1 MKTKTSDISA
11 HPCSSCPDEA
21 PAPAAQASQDPASRG
36 TGLEVEG
43 H

>member
-21 PAPAAQASQDPASRG
+21 PAPAAQDPASRG